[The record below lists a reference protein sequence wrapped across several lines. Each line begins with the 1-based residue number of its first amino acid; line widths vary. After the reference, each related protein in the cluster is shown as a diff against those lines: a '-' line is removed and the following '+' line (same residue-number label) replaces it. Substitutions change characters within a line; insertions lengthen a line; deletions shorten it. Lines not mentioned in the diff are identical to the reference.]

1 MKPLYQKLGLTNETV
16 AAVVNPPDNYFI
28 LLGGTVGLQKEYSS
42 LSVGRF
48 DLIHLY
54 VNSKEELE
62 TLLKESVYSVSPWGM
77 IWVSWQKKDK
87 YTKTDV
93 TEELIRKAALPL
105 GLLDIKVT
113 AVDSTWLALKLVFR
127 RKGGAKL
134 F

>member
-54 VNSKEELE
+54 
-62 TLLKESVYSVSPWGM
+62 LLH
-77 IWVSWQKKDK
+77 
-87 YTKTDV
+87 
-93 TEELIRKAALPL
+93 
-105 GLLDIKVT
+105 
-113 AVDSTWLALKLVFR
+113 
-127 RKGGAKL
+127 
-134 F
+134 